1 MLPLLHTSGSEPR
14 ESRNR
19 LERVLEHTG
28 KELLAAAVMSG
39 AVERRG
45 PAGPGCRRSLEGA
58 AASGRLRVL
67 VCAEGSRHQGEPKA
81 AASSL
86 AGPAAESVGSTEGKH
101 EVV

>member
-1 MLPLLHTSGSEPR
+1 
-14 ESRNR
+14 
-19 LERVLEHTG
+19 
-28 KELLAAAVMSG
+28 MSG

-58 AASGRLRVL
+58 AASGRSRML